1 MIGNWS
7 VVISFSLL
15 TPGLSQLQIF
25 TLLYLPMFR
34 SLPLAKVLLYV
45 LLTTYAV
52 ITLIPFLWA
61 LSASF
66 KPLSEIV
73 SGTPNFLPQNFTL
86 DNYRQI
92 FLQEPLFVRW
102 LFNSVVIAVSVTLL
116 NLLFNS
122 MAGYALARLSFV
134 GKNFWFFLILA
145 VLAVPAQ
152 ITLIPTFLILKA
164 IGWLNSYQGMIV
176 PSMVNAT
183 FIFMMRQ
190 FFINFPQEL
199 EEAAQLDGLNTIGIF
214 RYIILPLAKPAL
226 AAQAIFVFM
235 GSWNNFLLPVVIL
248 FEPEMFTLPL
258 GLNTFK
264 GQYISYWNYIMAASM
279 VFTLPALS
287 IYAFFNR
294 YFIQSATF
302 TGGKG

>member
-1 MIGNWS
+1 MTNTS
-7 VVISFSLL
+7 
-15 TPGLSQLQIF
+15 GLSWLK
-25 TLLYLPMFR
+25 
-34 SLPLAKVLLYV
+34 ALLYV
-45 LLTTYAV
+45 LLTLYAI

-73 SGTPNFLPQNFTL
+73 SGEPNFLPNNFTL
-86 DNYRQI
+86 DNYKQI
-92 FLQEPLFVRW
+92 FLQEPLFWRW
-102 LFNSVVIAVSVTLL
+102 LFNSVAIAISVTLL
-116 NLLFNS
+116 NLLLNS
-122 MAGYALARLSFV
+122 MAGYALARLRFV
-134 GKNFWFFLILA
+134 GKRFWFFLILA

-164 IGWLNSYQGMIV
+164 IGWLNSYQGMIA

-190 FFINFPQEL
+190 FFVNFPKEL
-199 EEAAQLDGLNTIGIF
+199 EEAAQLDGLNTFGIF
-214 RYIILPLAKPAL
+214 RHIVLPLAKPAL
-226 AAQAIFVFM
+226 AAQAVFVFM
-235 GSWNNFLLPVVIL
+235 GSWNNFLLPIVIL
-248 FEPEMFTLPL
+248 FDPEMFTLPL

-279 VFTLPALS
+279 VFTLPALG

-294 YFIQSATF
+294 YFIQSVTF

>member
-1 MIGNWS
+1 MTNTS
-7 VVISFSLL
+7 
-15 TPGLSQLQIF
+15 GLSWLK
-25 TLLYLPMFR
+25 
-34 SLPLAKVLLYV
+34 ALLYV
-45 LLTTYAV
+45 LLTLYAI

-73 SGTPNFLPQNFTL
+73 SGEPNFLPKNFTL

-92 FLQEPLFVRW
+92 FLQEPLFGRW
-102 LFNSVVIAVSVTLL
+102 LFNSVAIAISVMLL
-116 NLLFNS
+116 NLLLNS
-122 MAGYALARLSFV
+122 MAGYALARLHFV
-134 GKNFWFFLILA
+134 GKRFWFFLILA

-164 IGWLNSYQGMIV
+164 IGWLNSYQGMIA

-190 FFINFPQEL
+190 FFVNFPKEL
-199 EEAAQLDGLNTIGIF
+199 EEAAQLDGLNTFGIF
-214 RYIILPLAKPAL
+214 RHIVLPLAKPAL
-226 AAQAIFVFM
+226 AAQAVFVFM
-235 GSWNNFLLPVVIL
+235 GSWNNFLLPIVIL
-248 FEPEMFTLPL
+248 FDPEMFTLPL

-279 VFTLPALS
+279 VFTLPALG

-294 YFIQSATF
+294 YFIQSVTF

>member
-1 MIGNWS
+1 MVS
-7 VVISFSLL
+7 EKISIWKILLYTLL
-15 TPGLSQLQIF
+15 T
-25 TLLYLPMFR
+25 
-34 SLPLAKVLLYV
+34 V
-45 LLTTYAV
+45 YAV

-66 KPLSEIV
+66 KTLAEIS
-73 SGTPNFLPQNFTL
+73 SGEANFLPKNFTL

-92 FLQEPLFVRW
+92 FFQEPLFFRW
-102 LFNSVVIAVSVTLL
+102 LFNSIFIAFSVTVL
-116 NLLFNS
+116 NLLFNT
-122 MAGYALARLSFV
+122 MAGYALARLNFP
-134 GKNFWFFLILA
+134 GKRFWFLLILA

-152 ITLIPTFLILKA
+152 ITLIPTFLILKG

-190 FFINFPQEL
+190 FFINFPKEL
-199 EEAAQLDGLNTIGIF
+199 EEAGALDGLTQFGIF
-214 RYIILPLAKPAL
+214 RRIVLPLAKPAL
-226 AAQAIFVFM
+226 AAQTIFVFM

-248 FEPEMFTLPL
+248 FNPEMFTLPL

-279 VFTLPALS
+279 IFTLPALC

-294 YFIQSATF
+294 YFIEGVTF

>member
-1 MIGNWS
+1 MTNTSG
-7 VVISFSLL
+7 FSWLK
-15 TPGLSQLQIF
+15 
-25 TLLYLPMFR
+25 
-34 SLPLAKVLLYV
+34 ALLYV
-45 LLTTYAV
+45 LLTLYAI

-66 KPLSEIV
+66 KPLTEIV
-73 SGTPNFLPQNFTL
+73 SGEPNFLPKNFTL

-92 FLQEPLFVRW
+92 FLQEALFWRW
-102 LFNSVVIAVSVTLL
+102 LFNSVAIAVSVTLL
-116 NLLFNS
+116 NLLLNS
-122 MAGYALARLSFV
+122 MAGYALARLRFV
-134 GKNFWFFLILA
+134 GKRFWFFLILA

-190 FFINFPQEL
+190 FFVNFPKEL
-199 EEAAQLDGLNTIGIF
+199 EEAAQLDGLNTFGIF
-214 RYIILPLAKPAL
+214 RHIVLPLAKPAL
-226 AAQAIFVFM
+226 AAQAVFVFM
-235 GSWNNFLLPVVIL
+235 GSWNNFLLPIVIL
-248 FEPEMFTLPL
+248 FDPEMFTLPL

-279 VFTLPALS
+279 VFTLPALG

-294 YFIQSATF
+294 YFIQSVTF

>member
-1 MIGNWS
+1 MTN
-7 VVISFSLL
+7 IS
-15 TPGLSQLQIF
+15 GLSWL
-25 TLLYLPMFR
+25 
-34 SLPLAKVLLYV
+34 KVLLYV
-45 LLTTYAV
+45 LLTLYAIV
-52 ITLIPFLWA
+52 TLIPFLWA

-66 KPLSEIV
+66 KPLTEIV
-73 SGTPNFLPQNFTL
+73 GGEPNFLPKNFTL

-92 FLQEPLFVRW
+92 FLQESLFWRW
-102 LFNSVVIAVSVTLL
+102 LFNSMVIAVSVTLL
-116 NLLFNS
+116 NLLLNS
-122 MAGYALARLSFV
+122 MAGYALARLRFV
-134 GKNFWFFLILA
+134 GKRFWFFLILA

-190 FFINFPQEL
+190 FFVNFPKEL
-199 EEAAQLDGLNTIGIF
+199 EEAAQLDGLTPFGIF
-214 RYIILPLAKPAL
+214 RYIVLPLAKPAL
-226 AAQAIFVFM
+226 AAQAVFVFM

-248 FEPEMFTLPL
+248 FDPEMFTLPL

-294 YFIQSATF
+294 YFIQSVTF

>member
-1 MIGNWS
+1 MTNTS
-7 VVISFSLL
+7 
-15 TPGLSQLQIF
+15 GLSWLK
-25 TLLYLPMFR
+25 
-34 SLPLAKVLLYV
+34 ALLYV
-45 LLTTYAV
+45 LLTLYAI

-66 KPLSEIV
+66 KPLTEIV
-73 SGTPNFLPQNFTL
+73 SGEPNFLPKNFTL

-92 FLQEPLFVRW
+92 FLQEPLFWRW
-102 LFNSVVIAVSVTLL
+102 LFNSVAIALSVTLL
-116 NLLFNS
+116 NLLLNS
-122 MAGYALARLSFV
+122 MAGYALARLRFV
-134 GKNFWFFLILA
+134 GKRFWFFLILA
-145 VLAVPAQ
+145 VLAVPTQ

-190 FFINFPQEL
+190 FFVNFPKEL
-199 EEAAQLDGLNTIGIF
+199 EEAAQLDGLNTFGIF
-214 RYIILPLAKPAL
+214 RHIVLPLAKPAL
-226 AAQAIFVFM
+226 AAQTVFVFM
-235 GSWNNFLLPVVIL
+235 GSWNNFLLPIVIL
-248 FEPEMFTLPL
+248 FDPEMFTLPL

-294 YFIQSATF
+294 YFIQSVTF

>member
-1 MIGNWS
+1 MPRTFPIWK
-7 VVISFSLL
+7 ILLYALL
-15 TPGLSQLQIF
+15 T
-25 TLLYLPMFR
+25 LY
-34 SLPLAKVLLYV
+34 AI
-45 LLTTYAV
+45 
-52 ITLIPFLWA
+52 ITVIPFLWA

-66 KPLSEIV
+66 KSFAEIS
-73 SGTPNFLPQNFTL
+73 SGEANFFPKNFTF
-86 DNYRQI
+86 DNYKQI
-92 FLQEPLFVRW
+92 FFQEPLFLRW
-102 LFNSVVIAVSVTLL
+102 LFNSVVIAVSVTVL

-122 MAGYALARLSFV
+122 MAGYALARLRFA
-134 GKNFWFFLILA
+134 GQRFWFLLILT

-164 IGWLNSYQGMIV
+164 FGWLNSYQGMIV

-190 FFINFPQEL
+190 FFVNFPKEL
-199 EEAAQLDGLNTIGIF
+199 EEAAALDGLTPFGIF
-214 RYIILPLAKPAL
+214 RRIVLPLAKPAL
-226 AAQAIFVFM
+226 AAQAVFVFM
-235 GSWNNFLLPVVIL
+235 SSWNNFLLPVVIL
-248 FEPEMFTLPL
+248 FDPEMFTLPL

-279 VFTLPALS
+279 VFTLPALG

-294 YFIQSATF
+294 YFIQSVTF